1 MTKSNSA
8 GFLVEEM
15 KSSTDVVRHFSEML
29 DALRNNDLD
38 KIAVLRNNRPE
49 AVILPVEK
57 YLDIVETLEDLELYR
72 IAKQREN
79 TPRDQYISY
88 EEVLQRH
95 NPEK

>member
-1 MTKSNSA
+1 MPKSPTA

-15 KSSTDVVRHFSEML
+15 KSSTDVVRHFSDLL
-29 DALRNNDLD
+29 DALRSNDLD

-72 IAKQREN
+72 IAKRREES
-79 TPRDQYISY
+79 PDKEIVSY
-88 EEVLQRH
+88 DEMIERL
-95 NPEK
+95 KK